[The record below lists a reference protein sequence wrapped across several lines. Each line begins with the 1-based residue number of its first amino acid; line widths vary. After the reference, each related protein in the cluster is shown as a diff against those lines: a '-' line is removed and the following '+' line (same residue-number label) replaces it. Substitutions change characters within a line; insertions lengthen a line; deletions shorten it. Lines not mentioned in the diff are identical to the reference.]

1 MRDID
6 SEELISELQ
15 AKAYDLE
22 QQNKKLKENVF
33 FINFKTKQKFFK
45 SFI

>member
-6 SEELISELQ
+6 TEELAAELQ
-15 AKAYDLE
+15 DKVHDLE

-33 FINFKTKQKFFK
+33 LLL
-45 SFI
+45 

>member
-15 AKAYDLE
+15 GKVYDLE

-33 FINFKTKQKFFK
+33 YIYFKNKIKKFL
-45 SFI
+45 I